1 MRRGIHPFAPEGR
14 KKNSRR
20 SLAAIRHR
28 NNVKVGLGED
38 GADAIA
44 NRIGHLL
51 RGQRLFEFVRS
62 DEDLHE
68 SEIFYGCGTS
78 QENQV
83 VFRPNIGHD
92 WTVENMPLV
101 HHARETPRKRVFLPP
116 FPVFAFAMRLM
127 VGTILLLVFTG
138 AAAETPTDQKA
149 SPTPKT
155 TPEPTPIPL
164 AELLP
169 EMQATSTTLEEIDA
183 SASRVQSNTDAF
195 VTRLSKLTGELNP
208 RLAEDTKLL
217 SSSPSLDLLYRIKL
231 TWEDFGRHLSGLAR
245 ELTQQATSLEQ
256 ELSDLDR
263 LAKTWGDDSRR
274 G

>member
-1 MRRGIHPFAPEGR
+1 MGEFFRCRR
-14 KKNSRR
+14 
-20 SLAAIRHR
+20 
-28 NNVKVGLGED
+28 
-38 GADAIA
+38 
-44 NRIGHLL
+44 
-51 RGQRLFEFVRS
+51 
-62 DEDLHE
+62 
-68 SEIFYGCGTS
+68 S

-92 WTVENMPLV
+92 WTVENMPLL

-116 FPVFAFAMRLM
+116 FPVFALAMRLM
-127 VGTILLLVFTG
+127 VGTILLLVLTG

-195 VTRLSKLTGELNP
+195 VTRLSQLTGELNP

-217 SSSPSLDLLYRIKL
+217 STQSLP
-231 TWEDFGRHLSGLAR
+231 
-245 ELTQQATSLEQ
+245 
-256 ELSDLDR
+256 
-263 LAKTWGDDSRR
+263 
-274 G
+274 